1 MSYTILTGDRPTGSL
16 HLGHYVGSLRQ
27 RVELQQNHQQTVLV
41 ADLQG
46 LTDNGNNPQKISTN
60 VLNLVAD
67 YLAVG
72 IDPQKTTLCL
82 QSALPALAELT
93 MYYLNLVSVARL
105 ERNPT
110 VKSEI
115 LEKDFSRSLPAG
127 FLVYPVS
134 QAADITAFGATHVPV
149 GDDQLPMLEQTN
161 EIVRRFNRIVGRQVL
176 TECQPLLS
184 NLSRLPGLDGQGKMS
199 KSRGNTITLGADA
212 DQVHKAVMSMF
223 TDPDHLNINDP
234 GRVEGNMVFTY
245 LDAFCDDAALVAEL
259 KAHYRR
265 GGLGDMKI
273 KRLLEDCLQ
282 SLLEPIRTRRAQYLA
297 DKGELLSILRQGTQ
311 RADQVSRQTLGQV
324 KTALG
329 LDFFT
334 LN

>member
-1 MSYTILTGDRPTGSL
+1 MSYTILTGDRATGSL

-27 RVELQQNHQQTVLV
+27 RVELQQHHQQTVLV

-72 IDPQKTTLCL
+72 IDPQKTTICL

-115 LEKDFSRSLPAG
+115 IEKDFSRSLPAG

-134 QAADITAFGATHVPV
+134 QAADITAFGATHIPV
-149 GDDQLPMLEQTN
+149 GEDQLPMLEQTN
-161 EIVRRFNRIVGRQVL
+161 EIVRRFNRIVGQPVL

-184 NLSRLPGLDGQGKMS
+184 NVSRLPGLDGQGKMS

-212 DQVHKAVMSMF
+212 DEVHKAVMNMF
-223 TDPDHLNINDP
+223 TDPNHLNVSDP

-245 LDAFCDDAALVAEL
+245 LDAFCEDVALVAEL

-297 DKGELLSILRQGTQ
+297 DKGELLCILQRGTQ
-311 RADQVSRQTLGQV
+311 SADQVSRQTLGRV
-324 KTALG
+324 KAALG